1 MEEAVR
7 VTRPRLT
14 KAELMR
20 LSADELIAYV
30 EAGGDWSDGAVAN
43 PPQEPKPAELPDIA
57 DLPMQVTSIRLPSR
71 MIEELDRRAGRDRD
85 GRSGIVR
92 EAVAEW
98 LARHS
103 TDEAA

>member
-7 VTRPRLT
+7 MTGRRLT
-14 KAELMR
+14 KAELRR
-20 LSADELIAYV
+20 LSADELIAFI
-30 EAGGDWSDGAVAN
+30 EAGGDWFDGVGSN
-43 PPQEPKPAELPDIA
+43 PPQEPRPAALPDVA
-57 DLPMQVTSIRLPSR
+57 DLPMQVTSIRLPLG

-98 LARHS
+98 LASHPV
-103 TDEAA
+103 DEAA

>member
-1 MEEAVR
+1 MSGQ
-7 VTRPRLT
+7 RLS
-14 KAELMR
+14 KAELQR
-20 LSADELIAYV
+20 LSAEELVAYI
-30 EAGGDWSDGAVAN
+30 ETGGDWFDGAGSN
-43 PPQEPKPAELPDIA
+43 PPQGVKPAQLPDVA
-57 DLPMQVTSIRLPSR
+57 DLRMQVTSVRLPLR

-98 LARHS
+98 LARHP